1 MSFRIWHLPVRAAT
15 GAHLLHSGYT
25 KRDAPPE
32 VAEDLHGFASSAF
45 PQVSEVPPDRFLS
58 TLSTAE
64 MAVGAVLLTPV
75 VPAGLAGLAL
85 TGFSGALLAT
95 YLRSPGLTE
104 PGSLRPTEQGVPVA
118 KDLWMVGIGLGLVL
132 DALTPGG
139 RRKRTRKRTRKGK
152 GKGKGKA

>member
-1 MSFRIWHLPVRAAT
+1 MSFRLWHLPVRAAT

-58 TLSTAE
+58 SLSTAE
-64 MAVGAVLLTPV
+64 MAVGAILLTPV
-75 VPAGLAGLAL
+75 VPTGLAGLAL

-104 PGSLRPTEQGVPVA
+104 PGSLLPTEQGAPVA

-132 DALTPGG
+132 DAMSSGGG
-139 RRKRTRKRTRKGK
+139 RRRKRKRKK
-152 GKGKGKA
+152 GRS